1 MEDKI
6 LQNICKLKGVKN
18 ACIYLFKGDKQG
30 IVASTFT
37 EEQTN
42 SIINAAEVIEQIIS
56 ALQAIDKQHDEIYFS
71 LENEYI
77 AAYLMGD
84 RHIAIL
90 LTEKRINFP
99 LIHMGIRSACKK
111 MQSLQNEAK
120 QQARKPASIASSS
133 RSSTTVSA
141 TSTPTESASPDM
153 AIIYDQ
159 LQKLLLG
166 YLGPAAP
173 VVCKDAIQKWQATYV
188 PNRNNLKYLIQI
200 IEEELVDERDQQ
212 NFSLNAQT
220 IYK

>member
-6 LQNICKLKGVKN
+6 LQNIGKLKGVKN
-18 ACIYLFKGDKQG
+18 ACIYLFKGENQG

-77 AAYLMGD
+77 AAYLMSD

-111 MQSLQNEAK
+111 LQSLQNEAR
-120 QQARKPASIASSS
+120 QQARKPHSKTAHSQSSS
-133 RSSTTVSA
+133 
-141 TSTPTESASPDM
+141 TPASPD
-153 AIIYDQ
+153 ITVIYDQ

-188 PNRNNLKYLIQI
+188 PNRSNLKYLIQI
-200 IEEELVDERDQQ
+200 IEAELPDERDRQ
-212 NFSLNAQT
+212 NFALIAQK